1 MNYSGY
7 ELLWLFFVYSFLGWL
22 IETAVASGKHRKFI
36 NRGVFTGPV
45 CFVYG
50 FSAIFMT
57 LAFWELKDNPLF
69 LFLGCMIVATVVEWF
84 TGKAL
89 ERMNHRKWWDYS
101 GKRWN
106 FDGYIC
112 LPYSLLWGILGVF
125 CIYYGNEFFTILY
138 KLLPKLIAGIL
149 VWTALGIGILDAV
162 VSYAAF
168 FHNQKKMP
176 DKVQDFDRELRRWT
190 RRLGE
195 WIFDHMEIR
204 IEKAY
209 PAVGQ
214 ENSCEEEEEGFADGC
229 GFYKLF
235 WLFFISA
242 FLGDLVETVF
252 CRYSMGRWMSRSSL
266 VWGPFSIVWGLAI
279 AGATALLYRDQQRPD
294 RHLFLAGTFL
304 GGAYEYICSVFTQLV
319 FGKIFWDYSK
329 LPFNLG
335 GRINLLFCFFWGIA
349 AVVWIKFFYPKIS
362 AVIGKIPP
370 TIGKILTWILVVFMA
385 VNMVVS
391 AMALVRYNSREDG
404 KQAKYKWE
412 KVMDENFGNARME
425 RIYPSAKKR

>member
-22 IETAVASGKHRKFI
+22 IETAVASGKNRKFI

-50 FSAIFMT
+50 FSAVFMT

-149 VWTALGIGILDAV
+149 VWTALGIGVLDVV

-176 DKVQDFDRELRRWT
+176 HKVQDFDRELRRWT

-209 PAVGQ
+209 PVVGQ
-214 ENSCEEEEEGFADGC
+214 ENSCKEEEEGFANGC

-349 AVVWIKFFYPKIS
+349 AVVWIKFLYPKIS
-362 AVIGKIPP
+362 AMIGKIPP
-370 TIGKILTWILVVFMA
+370 TIGKIITWILVVFMA

-391 AMALVRYNSREDG
+391 AMSLVRYNSREDG